1 MLHNKDIKNLSELKM
16 TFVSKHKKQSFF
28 TEMIKSL
35 KIGKHHA
42 LFSGV
47 KEKGISALTII
58 SILIS
63 FPFIEQ
69 KNVHKFVNSYWNKFA
84 GFGKDVYYRLK
95 NNPKINW
102 RKFLFAVVKRAIIT
116 LSERPQTQSSETK
129 IKAFIFDDT
138 PVSKR
143 GIFTEGVSKIWDH
156 IIHKS
161 ILGYQL
167 LVMGFYDGTMFLPI
181 NFSFHREKGK
191 NKKRKFGLKPKHL
204 KKQFNKKRDKNTA
217 GYTRK
222 KELDIS
228 KIKSAVN
235 MIKSA
240 IKNGIT
246 ANYVITDSWFTCLEL
261 VKTSLEN
268 NLHYI
273 GMFSKVKTRFLFGKK
288 EYSYKTIRKINRK
301 NIKRNRRY
309 NLYYIRVVA
318 TWHGQ
323 PVVLYFTRKGK
334 NGNWKTILSTDL
346 SSNFNKTIEIY
357 QLRWSI
363 EVFFKEAKQL
373 LDLGKSESQDFD
385 AQIADTTI
393 TMIQYIFLTV
403 RNRIEKYESI
413 GKLFENTKAETLEI
427 KLHERLILLLIA
439 IIEIVEELFEDADIE
454 KLFTKIINNENAF
467 EKIKLLILQHKKE
480 IKFAA

>member
-16 TFVSKHKKQSFF
+16 TFVSEYKKQSFF
-28 TEMIKSL
+28 TDMIKSL

-47 KEKGISALTII
+47 KEKGCSALTII
-58 SILIS
+58 SILIT

-69 KNVHKFVNSYWNKFA
+69 KNVHRFVNSYWNKFA
-84 GFGKDVYYRLK
+84 GFGKDTYYRLK

-102 RKFLFAVVKRAIIT
+102 RKFLFVVVKRVIIT
-116 LSERPQTQSSETK
+116 LSQRQQTESSK
-129 IKAFIFDDT
+129 AGIKAFIFDDT
-138 PVSKR
+138 SIPKT
-143 GIFTEGVSKIWDH
+143 GIFTEGVSNVWNHVIQ
-156 IIHKS
+156 KS

-167 LVMGFYDGTMFLPI
+167 LVMGLYDGTMFLPI

-191 NKKRKFGLKPKHL
+191 NKKMKFGLKPKHL

-240 IKNGIT
+240 INNGIT
-246 ANYVITDSWFTCLEL
+246 ANYVITDSWFTCWEL
-261 VKTSLEN
+261 VKVSLEN
-268 NLHYI
+268 NMHYI
-273 GMFSKVKTRFLFGKK
+273 GMYSKIKAHFLFNKK
-288 EYSYKTIRKINRK
+288 KYSYKSLRKINRK

-318 TWHGQ
+318 QWNGQ
-323 PVVLYFTRKGK
+323 DVVLYFTRKGK

-346 SSNFNKTIEIY
+346 SSNFNQTIEIY

-363 EVFFKEAKQL
+363 EVFFKESKQL
-373 LDLGKSESQDFD
+373 LNLGKTESQDFD

-393 TMIQYIFLTV
+393 TMIQYIFLAT
-403 RNRIEKYESI
+403 RNRIDKYESI
-413 GKLFENTKAETLEI
+413 GKLYENTKAETLEI
-427 KLHERLILLLIA
+427 KLHDRLILLLIA
-439 IIEIVEELFEDADIE
+439 IIEIIEELFENVDME
-454 KLFTKIINNENAF
+454 KLFSKIINDESAF
-467 EKIKLLILQHKKE
+467 EKIKLLIMQPQNNLKMVV
-480 IKFAA
+480 